1 MNDFLQSLRNGQ
13 AEKPRTPKTRK
24 NSDTS
29 YQYNNNTRFNSYG
42 GGGGYQNTRNHQM
55 KRPQSQGMPQQMGNQ
70 IPAEDANITL
80 LADILD
86 NLSNHV
92 ETLVKSQDYM
102 VNIQERTAD
111 MLERQAIAIERIA
124 AHLNLDPALDS
135 PMDRPHTDPD
145 AQPAFENHYTT
156 SREQEEATEDNLGN
170 SWEEPVSAPV
180 VKPVVKPVVRE
191 ANTIQAPPSVKKVDT
206 GKPVL
211 RKRRKIVAKEIIAP
225 ETTLPKAPAKKSP
238 KPSRSPKSPK
248 AMESRT
254 APESPK
260 APASIDAKL
269 MPRDAIM
276 DIIESMRKDG
286 ATFDQVAKQ
295 LVDLGQPT
303 FSGRGE
309 WHAQTIHRLCSKK

>member
-29 YQYNNNTRFNSYG
+29 YQYNNNSRFNSYG

-92 ETLVKSQDYM
+92 ETLVKNQDYM

-124 AHLNLDPALDS
+124 AHLNLDPA
-135 PMDRPHTDPD
+135 MDRPHTDPD

-156 SREQEEATEDNLGN
+156 SREPEEATEDNLGN
-170 SWEEPVSAPV
+170 SWEEPVSAPF
-180 VKPVVKPVVRE
+180 VKPVVKE
-191 ANTIQAPPSVKKVDT
+191 ANKIQVPPSVKKVDT
-206 GKPVL
+206 GKPAL

-225 ETTLPKAPAKKSP
+225 KTTLPKSPAKKSP
-238 KPSRSPKSPK
+238 KPSRSLKAPKSPK
-248 AMESRT
+248 T
-254 APESPK
+254 LKSPK
-260 APASIDAKL
+260 TTVSIDAKL

-276 DIIESMRKDG
+276 DIIESMRKNG
-286 ATFDQVAKQ
+286 ATFDQVAKR

>member
-13 AEKPRTPKTRK
+13 AEKQRTPKTRK
-24 NSDTS
+24 NSDTP
-29 YQYNNNTRFNSYG
+29 YQYNNTSRFNSYG
-42 GGGGYQNTRNHQM
+42 GGGGYPNTRNHQM
-55 KRPQSQGMPQQMGNQ
+55 KRPQSQVMPHQMGNQ

-86 NLSNHV
+86 NLSSHV
-92 ETLVKSQDYM
+92 ETLVKNQDYM

-111 MLERQAIAIERIA
+111 MLERQAIAIERIVT
-124 AHLNLDPALDS
+124 HLKLSPETDGPTDS
-135 PMDRPHTDPD
+135 PRTDPD

-156 SREQEEATEDNLGN
+156 SRELDETLEDNLGN
-170 SWEEPVSAPV
+170 SWDEPVKAPGIAPL
-180 VKPVVKPVVRE
+180 VKP
-191 ANTIQAPPSVKKVDT
+191 AVKKAKKIQPAPRAKKSSPQTIDT

-211 RKRRKIVAKEIIAP
+211 RKRRKIVSKEVIAP
-225 ETTLPKAPAKKSP
+225 KTAKPKAPAQTKERKPSKSP
-238 KPSRSPKSPK
+238 II
-248 AMESRT
+248 
-254 APESPK
+254 
-260 APASIDAKL
+260 PAQAASNQAKL

-276 DIIESMRKDG
+276 DIIQSMRKEG
-286 ATFDQVAKQ
+286 ATYDQVAKR